1 MTGIALGRIASII
14 IDGLPSPIFIFYLF
28 TEIIFGLI
36 GFALI
41 KKQ

>member
-1 MTGIALGRIASII
+1 MASII

-28 TEIIFGLI
+28 LEIIFALI
-36 GFALI
+36 GYLLI